1 MKIHTPGRLSQS
13 QRQVVAEIV
22 GLVLPERPSLSAP
35 ERARVHSAVTGFVAS
50 QIEAMPTFLALPYRV
65 TLVAFQLLST
75 LRYGRRFDGLNEA
88 SQAAYLALW
97 SEGPVAPARD
107 FTRLIRSCALLAYFD
122 HPDVRSHLPMPGGIL
137 PAGSAAAPVSSA
149 P

>member
-1 MKIHTPGRLSQS
+1 MIHTPRRLSQS
-13 QRQVVAEIV
+13 QRQLVAKIV

-35 ERARVHSAVTGFVAS
+35 ERARVRSAVTGFVAS
-50 QIEAMPTFLALPYRV
+50 QIEALPTFMALPYRV
-65 TLVAFQLLST
+65 ALLAFQLLPT

-107 FTRLIRSCALLAYFD
+107 FIKLIRSCALLAYFD
-122 HPDVRSHLPMPGGIL
+122 HPDVRSQLPMPGGTL
-137 PAGSAAAPVSSA
+137 PAGSAAAPASSA